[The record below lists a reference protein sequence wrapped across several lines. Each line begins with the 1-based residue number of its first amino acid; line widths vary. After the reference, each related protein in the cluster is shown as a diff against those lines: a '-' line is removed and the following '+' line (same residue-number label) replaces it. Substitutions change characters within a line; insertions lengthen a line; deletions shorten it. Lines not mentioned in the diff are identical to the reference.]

1 MAAKGSKGKAPV
13 QHGLFEASAQIT
25 DVNNLPWI
33 VDASLG
39 AIEVRAPGSVYEPIL
54 LTPHQQ
60 NVEVR
65 PGKLDER
72 EEQFVR
78 DLIKHLY
85 PHGGQ
90 PWSAQT
96 PLKWGD
102 REIWFKRNV
111 ENRKDSFCLR
121 VDDSDW
127 FYPDF
132 ILWIIDRSTRT
143 QTFGFVDPKGLQLG
157 IGKGWGDYKVVS
169 TLYMPHVV
177 ERQLGVD
184 GLTVAYE
191 GEEWTFRIRGVL
203 VSTTSYASLS
213 EQAKFAAHNEH
224 GKLVAP
230 SLEDF
235 RHGRIVFQ
243 ERKQEY
249 IGEMLNLLVQDSVL
263 DQALKRT
270 AALFDAQSYF
280 TPMDELDHDLLIQRA
295 TLGDTCSESDFVQ
308 DLVRDTLKFP
318 EPSLAAAVRGRRA
331 AEKLGRYASKGK
343 LLGLGA
349 EKAATLHGHPTPC
362 AELWKRMQ
370 AESEDASTRP

>member
-1 MAAKGSKGKAPV
+1 MAVKGGKGKAPM
-13 QHGLFEASAQIT
+13 QQGLFEASVQIA

-33 VDASLG
+33 VDATLG
-39 AIEVRAPGSVYEPIL
+39 AIEVRAPGSIYEPIL
-54 LTPHQQ
+54 LTPQQ
-60 NVEVR
+60 QHIEVR
-65 PGKLDER
+65 PGKLHER
-72 EEQFVR
+72 EELFVR

-96 PLKWGD
+96 PLKWEG
-102 REIWFKRNV
+102 REVWFKRNV

-132 ILWIIDRSTRT
+132 ILWIIDRATRT

-184 GLTVAYE
+184 GLKVDYE
-191 GEEWTFRIRGVL
+191 GAEWTFRIRGVL
-203 VSTTSYASLS
+203 VSTSSYANLS
-213 EQAKFAAHNEH
+213 EQAKFAVHNEH
-224 GKLVAP
+224 DKLVAP

-243 ERKQEY
+243 ERKHEY
-249 IGEMLNLLVQDSVL
+249 IGQMLDLLIQDAEL
-263 DQALKRT
+263 DEALKRV
-270 AALFDAQSYF
+270 AALFDAGGNLSAV
-280 TPMDELDHDLLIQRA
+280 DELDHDLLIRHRA
-295 TLGDTCSESDFVQ
+295 LGESCSESDFVQ

-318 EPSLAAAVRGRRA
+318 DPAQAAAMRGRRA
-331 AEKLGRYASKGK
+331 AEKLGRYASEGR
-343 LLGLGA
+343 LMGLGA
-349 EKAATLHGHPTPC
+349 EKAAVLYNHPTPC
-362 AELWKRMQ
+362 AELWKRMT
-370 AESEDASTRP
+370 AGKS

>member
-1 MAAKGSKGKAPV
+1 MAVKAGKAHM

-54 LTPHQQ
+54 LTPQQ
-60 NVEVR
+60 EHIEVR

-72 EEQFVR
+72 EELFVR
-78 DLIKHLY
+78 DLIKYLY

-96 PLKWGD
+96 PLKWEG

-132 ILWIIDRSTRT
+132 ILWIIDRTTRT

-177 ERQLGVD
+177 ERQLGGD
-184 GLTVAYE
+184 GLKVAYE

-224 GKLVAP
+224 DKLVAP
-230 SLEDF
+230 SVEDF

-243 ERKQEY
+243 ERRQEY
-249 IGEMLNLLVQDSVL
+249 IGQMLDLLIQDSVL
-263 DQALKRT
+263 DEGLKRV
-270 AALFDAQSYF
+270 AALFDTSSYF
-280 TPMDELDHDLLIQRA
+280 VPEDELDHDLLVRSRA
-295 TLGDTCSESDFVQ
+295 LGDACTESDFVQ
-308 DLVRDTLKFP
+308 DVVRDTLKFP
-318 EPSLAAAVRGRRA
+318 DPAQAAAMRKRRA
-331 AEKLGRYASKGK
+331 AERLGRYASEGK

-349 EKAATLHGHPTPC
+349 EKAAALYNHPTPC
-362 AELWKRMQ
+362 AELWKRMKDGK
-370 AESEDASTRP
+370 S

>member
-1 MAAKGSKGKAPV
+1 MAVKGGKGKVPV
-13 QHGLFEASAQIT
+13 QQGLFEASAQIA

-54 LTPHQQ
+54 LTPQQ
-60 NVEVR
+60 EHIEVR

-72 EEQFVR
+72 EELFVR
-78 DLIKHLY
+78 DLIRHLY

-96 PLKWGD
+96 PLQWGE

-132 ILWIIDRSTRT
+132 ILWIIDRAART

-184 GLTVAYE
+184 GLKVAYE
-191 GEEWTFRIRGVL
+191 GAEWTFRIRGVL
-203 VSTTSYASLS
+203 VSTTSYANLS

-224 GKLVAP
+224 AKLAAP
-230 SLEDF
+230 SVEDF

-243 ERKQEY
+243 ERRHEY
-249 IGEMLNLLVQDSVL
+249 IGQMLDLLIQDSVL
-263 DQALKRT
+263 DEALKRA
-270 AALFDAQSYF
+270 AALFDAGGYF
-280 TPMDELDHDLLIQRA
+280 VAADELDHDLLIRRQA
-295 TLGDTCSESDFVQ
+295 LGEACSESDCVQ
-308 DLVRDTLKFP
+308 DLVRDILKFP
-318 EPSLAAAVRGRRA
+318 DPTQAAAMRGRRA
-331 AEKLGRYASKGK
+331 AEQLGRYASEGK

-349 EKAATLHGHPTPC
+349 EKATALYNHPAPC
-362 AELWKRMQ
+362 AELWRRMQ
-370 AESEDASTRP
+370 SKDTRSYS